1 VNNTGCTVTTIFT
14 FANILTCS
22 VDLVCHNRQYQ
33 MRSLSVKKCF
43 FVKYISHLYGFG
55 GCVNTKNGWRQT
67 VARVVKSEMS
77 VRGVKYQ
84 ALSQRL
90 QEIGVE
96 QSADN
101 LRNNMGADLLLQ
113 ILYVLKARPIDAALL
128 EEILTDL
135 ERQNA

>member
-1 VNNTGCTVTTIFT
+1 VNTGKTQG
-14 FANILTCS
+14 A
-22 VDLVCHNRQYQ
+22 
-33 MRSLSVKKCF
+33 
-43 FVKYISHLYGFG
+43 
-55 GCVNTKNGWRQT
+55 KNAWRQT

-90 QEIGVE
+90 EEIGVE

-101 LRNNMGADLLLQ
+101 LRNKEVNKGIMGADLLLQ
-113 ILYVLKARPIDAALL
+113 ILYVLKARPLDAALL

-135 ERQNA
+135 Q